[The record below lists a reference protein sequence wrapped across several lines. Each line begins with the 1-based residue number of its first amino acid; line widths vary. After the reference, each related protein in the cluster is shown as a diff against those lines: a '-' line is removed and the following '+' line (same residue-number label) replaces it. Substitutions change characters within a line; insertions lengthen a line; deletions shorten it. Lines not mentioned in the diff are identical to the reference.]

1 MMNRKEFQQY
11 LQETIKDYLPES
23 YADAKITFNEVVKNN
38 DTHLTGMSIA
48 RPGEQVV
55 PNIYIE
61 NFWNDYQ
68 KGKNINEIA
77 GDIADIRIEYDDP
90 SISPDM
96 AQQLMH
102 YDGVKDNFRFAFV
115 ILRKIR
121 TDLPISCIQNIVIFP
136 LPIT

>member
-55 PNIYIE
+55 QNIYIE

-68 KGKNINEIA
+68 KGKNIDEIA

-96 AQQLMH
+96 AH
-102 YDGVKDNFRFAFV
+102 FRFAFV
-115 ILRKIR
+115 IPRKIR
-121 TDLPISCIQNIVIFP
+121 TDLPISFIQNTVIFQ
-136 LPIT
+136 LPTT